1 MSLSRNVIAAA
12 ALGLVA
18 LSAAPAT
25 AQDRYER
32 PRSRAGEEIARGARD
47 AAEAIVTVRDALR
60 GAVDTV
66 RFSGPE
72 RYAVEACSYRAER
85 YGRISID
92 QVRPY
97 KSRSWR
103 VYGIADPSAYGS
115 RYGYDRRAVPR
126 SFTCTVR
133 DDGKVTKF
141 KTKKIR
147 YRRY

>member
-18 LSAAPAT
+18 LSAAPAA
-25 AQDRYER
+25 AQYQDR
-32 PRSRAGEEIARGARD
+32 PRSRASEEIARGARD

-66 RFSGPE
+66 RYSGPE

-103 VYGIADPSAYGS
+103 VYGVADPSAYGS
-115 RYGYDRRAVPR
+115 RYGYDRRATPR
-126 SFTCTVR
+126 TFTCTVR

>member
-18 LSAAPAT
+18 VSAAPAS

-32 PRSRAGEEIARGARD
+32 PRSRATEEIARGARD

-66 RFSGPE
+66 RYSGPE

-85 YGRISID
+85 YGRVSID
-92 QVRPY
+92 RVEPY
-97 KSRSWR
+97 KRRSWR
-103 VYGIADPSAYGS
+103 VYGIAEPSDYGS
-115 RYGYDRRAVPR
+115 RYRYDRRYEPR
-126 SFTCTVR
+126 SFSCTVR
-133 DDGKVTKF
+133 EDGKVTKF